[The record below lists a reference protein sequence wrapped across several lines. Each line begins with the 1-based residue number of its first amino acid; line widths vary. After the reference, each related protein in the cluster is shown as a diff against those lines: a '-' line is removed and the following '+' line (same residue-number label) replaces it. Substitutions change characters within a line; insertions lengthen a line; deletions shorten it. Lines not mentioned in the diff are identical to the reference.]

1 MCEEEKLVSI
11 LEHASVEM
19 SCLEKYSKFQ
29 YARLVPWFTADIKS
43 HSIAHTLF
51 SKIMLERM
59 AFAFNKVWQFGIVF
73 TLCLQRKEN
82 QNESK
87 ENQLERVLYPGEG
100 S

>member
-1 MCEEEKLVSI
+1 
-11 LEHASVEM
+11 
-19 SCLEKYSKFQ
+19 
-29 YARLVPWFTADIKS
+29 
-43 HSIAHTLF
+43 
-51 SKIMLERM
+51 M

-100 S
+100 SWNGQLVVSRARLRAEKLKFVWYVVSFWYIEKRIASFRKKPENGKCFWF